1 MFITKLLLV
10 VCVLSAGLLV
20 SPPAAGSRPALVQA
34 SGGPTRSMFAARH
47 IAASASACSGVG
59 GPAGSGS
66 SGRSAGRPKLRTTCS
81 KSPLVVMTS

>member
-66 SGRSAGRPKLRTTCS
+66 SAGRPKLRTTCS